1 MKTRTLAAALAA
13 LGLAASSAQATVY
26 TVNDAVGAGGVTGS
40 ITTDGSLG
48 ILGSTAITD
57 WNLTLNDGS
66 STFNLHGPLSGA
78 NSQLDDNSGVALT
91 ATAAGLFFNFAGT
104 ASSFVLFQ
112 APSIGSSINFWCIND
127 LSSPCGT
134 SFFPAGTTG
143 LSEVVRVGS
152 GTVIRQ
158 AYSGVVQIATTVG
171 TGPNGGGVPEPATWA
186 MMLLGFGGVGALL
199 RRRRERSTA
208 AYA

>member
-1 MKTRTLAAALAA
+1 MKTLMLAAALAA
-13 LGLAASSAQATVY
+13 LGLAASSVQATVY
-26 TVNDAVGAGGVTGS
+26 TVNDTVGAGGVTGS

-78 NSQLDDNSGVALT
+78 NSQLDDNSGLALT
-91 ATAAGLFFNFAGT
+91 ATAAGLFFNFAST
-104 ASSFVLFQ
+104 AGSFVLFQ
-112 APSIGSSINFWCIND
+112 APAVGSGINFWCIND
-127 LSSPCGT
+127 VNSPCGS
-134 SFFPAGTTG
+134 SFVSSSSNEI
-143 LSEVVRVGS
+143 LRVGT
-152 GTVIRQ
+152 GAVISQ

-171 TGPNGGGVPEPATWA
+171 TAPNGGGVPEPATWA

-199 RRRRERSTA
+199 RRRRERSTT